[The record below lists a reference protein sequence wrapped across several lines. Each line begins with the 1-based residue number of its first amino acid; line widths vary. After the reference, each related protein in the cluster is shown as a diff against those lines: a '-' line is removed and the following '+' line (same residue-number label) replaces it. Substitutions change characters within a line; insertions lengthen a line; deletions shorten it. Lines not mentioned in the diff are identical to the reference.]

1 MHYLGTPLTFKRLDS
16 APVLE
21 RDLPEWNAML
31 DHLVELIIFTPKG
44 SFLADPDFGF
54 EYWNHE
60 YTNIHYRNFNSGQA
74 LMAINRLR
82 HEVTKTECQ
91 ESIRNSLSTYA
102 PALTDV
108 NINVELN
115 TASEEGQ
122 KNGKARSK
130 HLVKIIV
137 EGAVQSDLGTTRPYK
152 KEVVFLMEPTLRT
165 HR

>member
-1 MHYLGTPLTFKRLDS
+1 MNHLRTPLTFKRLES
-16 APVLE
+16 TRIME
-21 RDLPEWNAML
+21 RDLPERNAML
-31 DHLVELIIFTPKG
+31 DNLIELIIFTPKG

-60 YTNIHYRNFNSGQA
+60 YTNIHYKNFNSGQA
-74 LMAINRLR
+74 LMAFNRLH

-91 ESIRNSLSTYA
+91 ESIRKSLNTYA
-102 PALTDV
+102 PALTEI

-137 EGAVQSDLGTTRPYK
+137 EGSLKSDLGTSRPYR
-152 KEVVFLMEPTLRT
+152 KEVVFLMEPTLKY